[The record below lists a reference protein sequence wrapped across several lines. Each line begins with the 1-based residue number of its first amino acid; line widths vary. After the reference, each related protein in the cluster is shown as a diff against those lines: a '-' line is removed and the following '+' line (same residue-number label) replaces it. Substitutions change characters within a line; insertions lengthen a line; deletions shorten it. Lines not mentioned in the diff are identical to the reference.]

1 MSSKKIIAARHGIK
15 AGAGTAMK
23 SQSER
28 RKVKKV
34 PESERTKY
42 DTKQPEPN
50 LGRKAKEVGL
60 KAKEVWLKAKEK
72 AATTPKQKI
81 TIYLSLV
88 NVQAG
93 FTFCELELQ
102 VWPAAV

>member
-42 DTKQPEPN
+42 DTNQPEPN
-50 LGRKAKEVGL
+50 LGRKAKEVG
-60 KAKEVWLKAKEK
+60 LKAKEK